1 MSSSDESRVPEDF
14 DTAADLEAAV
24 ARWRASTKFD
34 AGTRDELETH
44 LRDACADAI
53 ARGSNQT
60 EAFSDAIARLGD
72 SARLADEFCKV
83 RKPRH
88 FNTMPTSLLRT
99 PYLRRLARQL
109 AIAIALAVPL
119 RLFVL
124 APYRAVG
131 ACVAPEILPGCHV
144 LAWRVAP
151 QFAPGDIAVYRKGD
165 LTFLGRVTAVNES
178 GLTVARANESEKAVA
193 RTSII
198 GRVILTTR

>member
-1 MSSSDESRVPEDF
+1 MPEDF
-14 DTAADLEAAV
+14 DTAADLDEAIAH
-24 ARWRASTKFD
+24 WRASTTFD

-53 ARGSNQT
+53 ARGSNQM

-72 SARLADEFCKV
+72 STRLAGEFCKL
-83 RKPRH
+83 REPRPL
-88 FNTMPTSLLRT
+88 NTMPTSLLRT

-109 AIAIALAVPL
+109 AIAVALAVPV

-124 APYRAVG
+124 APYRAAG
-131 ACVAPEILPGCHV
+131 ASVTPEIPAGSHV
-144 LAWRVAP
+144 LVWRAAP
-151 QFAPGDIAVYRKGD
+151 QFTPGDIAVYRNGD

-178 GLTVARANESEKAVA
+178 GLTVARANESDKAVA
-193 RTSII
+193 RANVI

>member
-1 MSSSDESRVPEDF
+1 MPEDF
-14 DTAADLEAAV
+14 DTGADLEAAI
-24 ARWRASTKFD
+24 ARWRASATFE
-34 AGTRDELETH
+34 AGTQDELETH
-44 LRDACADAI
+44 LRDACADAMS
-53 ARGSNQT
+53 RGLNQR

-72 SARLADEFCKV
+72 STRLAGEFCKL
-83 RKPRH
+83 REPRH
-88 FNTMPTSLLRT
+88 LNAMPTSLLRT

-109 AIAIALAVPL
+109 AIAVALAVPV

-131 ACVAPEILPGCHV
+131 ACVAPEIPAGSHV

-165 LTFLGRVTAVNES
+165 LTFLGRVTAVDES
-178 GLTVARANESEKAVA
+178 GLTVARANESAQPVSRA
-193 RTSII
+193 NVI